1 MSHNFSHFVSPLLPF
16 YTLSEQ
22 STTEK
27 TEYLDSLQLEK
38 AELLFPRIHDQTYIY
53 RTPGPMG
60 KVQFVLSY
68 SMDGGRTNITQK
80 HPPETYFWLDDKNI
94 EKWKK

>member
-1 MSHNFSHFVSPLLPF
+1 
-16 YTLSEQ
+16 
-22 STTEK
+22 
-27 TEYLDSLQLEK
+27 
-38 AELLFPRIHDQTYIY
+38 
-53 RTPGPMG
+53 MG